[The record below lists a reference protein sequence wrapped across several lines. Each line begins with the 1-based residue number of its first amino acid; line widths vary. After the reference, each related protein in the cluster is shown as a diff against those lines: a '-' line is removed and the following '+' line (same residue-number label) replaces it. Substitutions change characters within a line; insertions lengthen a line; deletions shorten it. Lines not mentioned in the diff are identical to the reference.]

1 MSMCASIT
9 IYVCSIHSLL
19 TIVSQTVK
27 YEHER
32 VYTRRDQSFLGRD
45 LQCGLRY
52 TTTHTTMQYDE
63 RLISYK
69 LVAMLEM
76 HSWLSSLDRIANRH
90 KI

>member
-1 MSMCASIT
+1 MRLGGISP
-9 IYVCSIHSLL
+9 
-19 TIVSQTVK
+19 TVK

-45 LQCGLRY
+45 LHCGLRY
-52 TTTHTTMQYDE
+52 TTTHTTTMQYDE

-76 HSWLSSLDRIANRH
+76 FSWLSSLDRIANRH